1 MKSTL
6 KECKECKKLY
16 DIKNINFCLNLAI
29 SEKLNQNISKEEKE
43 YLLEMN
49 NLMTDSTGIKWC
61 TCFTEDKQNYLEEAE
76 EYLSNID
83 DFKSIEEEELGFDFK
98 LNEDILYIANEH
110 NFDSFLFLKFIKTL
124 KSKLQDIELLNFD
137 FINFDK
143 MTSRDFKPKKYYSSP
158 NYLLIYDFENLQ
170 EENIDLIIKLNNII
184 KQRKS
189 IDKKTFI
196 LSNIKLEKLEKFLI
210 TRFYTK
216 DEHIVLE
223 FFNLLKNNFTPKIAT
238 TINQNGNVKLNT
250 SSIKQRKQRKT
261 KKQKQEEEKELEID
275 NPMDI

>member
-1 MKSTL
+1 LKSTL

-143 MTSRDFKPKKYYSSP
+143 MTSRDFNPKKYYSSP

-223 FFNLLKNNFTPKIAT
+223 LFNLLKNNFTPKIAT